1 MTKREKLILSYK
13 ITIGVADINDYADR
27 LPVETIDEI
36 KLFAKFR
43 DKTNMSKEVKEMA
56 VKTFEIAVDVT
67 EKEKGGNYTKE
78 DVFQTFV
85 HLMLMTDP
93 KNLISPISM
102 NNIEKN

>member
-13 ITIGVADINDYADR
+13 ITIGMVDINDYSDK
-27 LPVETIDEI
+27 LPTEAINEI

-43 DKTNMSKEVKEMA
+43 DNNGMPKEVKEMA
-56 VKTFEIAVDVT
+56 LKTFEIAVDVA
-67 EKEKGGNYTKE
+67 EKEKGEGYTKE
-78 DVFQTFV
+78 DVFKTFV

-102 NNIEKN
+102 SNIEKN